1 MVGSAIIGGFIL
13 GMIEGVNIMINRY
26 SEMLMPRPLPEGKN
40 IKFSFLINY
49 SILSFRNIK

>member
-49 SILSFRNIK
+49 SILSFRNIN